1 MFNDDQTRTI
11 FGNLEQLLEFQEEFL
26 EDLERHVDTE
36 TPHRSCLGDT
46 FLRHVRISH
55 MQLVNTFLVAIYNF
69 IEAFL
74 CLVHLNPGV
83 TIIYLNL

>member
-46 FLRHVRISH
+46 FLRHVRISY
-55 MQLVNTFLVAIYNF
+55 M
-69 IEAFL
+69 
-74 CLVHLNPGV
+74 
-83 TIIYLNL
+83 